1 LHPTVNRAFF
11 EDFFMQSP
19 TASVLSSRSGPPRA
33 LVLCVAIMLGFA
45 VWSASKIPSA
55 GAQET
60 KQPPATVAPPA
71 PPAIPTPPT
80 PPQPPKVTEKTTKKI
95 GPIGIVIESDNAASD
110 EEPDDE
116 AKDGK
121 AGRRTITVK
130 KNGKTVKITGVP
142 EDDEI
147 DAIGDAAKMNPS
159 LAAMVVGIVA
169 GRLFRA
175 GDRDRAD
182 RLVPDAQG
190 ADAERDDPEARRAR
204 HRCLARNA
212 RDARRWER
220 SRRRTW
226 GEHRRRAARNTP
238 AHGVSDLR
246 KGVILAAVGTRDHD
260 LHNLEPRRPERLR
273 PGAAVRRHRLRR
285 AVVVRAAAADGRVS
299 ERAVQRRR
307 PRHLLRVQARA
318 GAPDDRRS

>member
-1 LHPTVNRAFF
+1 
-11 EDFFMQSP
+11 MQSP

-33 LVLCVAIMLGFA
+33 LVLCVAVMLGFA

-169 GRLFRA
+169 VVFFAPVIAIALIVWYRMRKARMQNETILK
-175 GDRDRAD
+175 
-182 RLVPDAQG
+182 L
-190 ADAERDDPEARRAR
+190 AERGIVASPET
-204 HRCLARNA
+204 LATLA
-212 RDARRWER
+212 GGSAAAVAPGASIGDALRETRQ
-220 SRRRTW
+220 RT
-226 GEHRRRAARNTP
+226 
-238 AHGVSDLR
+238 VSSDLR
-246 KGVILAAVGTRDHD
+246 KGVILAAVGLAITIYTTSSHD
-260 LHNLEPRRPERLR
+260 GPNVFGLVLLFVGIGYGALWWFEQRPQMGGYRSA
-273 PGAAVRRHRLRR
+273 GAA
-285 AVVVRAAAADGRVS
+285 
-299 ERAVQRRR
+299 
-307 PRHLLRVQARA
+307 PPPPPP
-318 GAPDDRRS
+318 APGPGSGGSPG